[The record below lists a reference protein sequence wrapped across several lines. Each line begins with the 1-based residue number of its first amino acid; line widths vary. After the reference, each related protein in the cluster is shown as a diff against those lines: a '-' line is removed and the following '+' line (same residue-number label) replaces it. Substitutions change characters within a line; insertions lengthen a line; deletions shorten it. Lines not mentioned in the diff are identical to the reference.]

1 MAPIF
6 KVAFLIAV
14 FLVLLRKKV
23 DLGLVLALNTALT
36 GLLFGMDA
44 SGFAAALRGALSS
57 HETLVLVA
65 IVALVLYLGAYLQN
79 GGHFR
84 VMLDALKNLVREPR
98 LTLAAPSAFMGLL
111 PVPAGAMIGAPIV
124 EEAAKRWGLSPA
136 WKTFLNYGFR
146 HIWEYS
152 WPLYVSLLM
161 AATITR
167 IPIKT
172 LSLVQFPFTLLAAGT
187 GLVIL
192 FRGVPALPF
201 EENGRKSWPEIRR
214 ILFSLWPVLLTIV
227 FVFVFRLSI
236 EAGLG
241 AASLLAFALSR
252 ETLRNRAQTLLRSLS
267 PRIILLVFAL
277 MAFKGVLESS
287 GALEA
292 LAGTLRPGGVSAY
305 VLLFAAPFGVGLLTG
320 MNQAYVAIAFP
331 ILLPLFGESRMDLVP
346 AIFAFVSGFAGIL
359 LSPAHLCL
367 ALTVN
372 YFRADWRDVYRL
384 LVPAVAVVFSAALA
398 LLIVFLLS

>member
-1 MAPIF
+1 MAPLF
-6 KVAFLIAV
+6 KFAVLIAV

-36 GLLFGMDA
+36 ALLFGMDA
-44 SGFAAALRGALSS
+44 RGLGGALWGALSS

-65 IVALVLYLGAYLQN
+65 IVALVLYLGAYLQD

-84 VMLDALKNLVREPR
+84 VMLDALQRLVREPR
-98 LTLAAPSAFMGLL
+98 LTLAVPSAFMGLL
-111 PVPAGAMIGAPIV
+111 PVPAGAMMGAPIV
-124 EEAAKRWGLSPA
+124 EEAGKRWGLSPA
-136 WKTFLNYGFR
+136 WKTFLNYWFR

-152 WPLYVSLLM
+152 WPLYISLLM

-172 LSLVQFPFTLLAAGT
+172 LSLVQFPFTLLAAAT

-192 FRGVPALPF
+192 FRGVPPLPR
-201 EENGRKSWPEIRR
+201 EETRRNSWLEIRR
-214 ILFSLWPVLLTIV
+214 VLWSLWPVLLTIV
-227 FVFVFRLSI
+227 LVFVFRLGI
-236 EAGLG
+236 APALG
-241 AASLLAFALSR
+241 VSAVLAFALSR
-252 ETLRNRAQTLLRSLS
+252 ETFRDRIRTLTRSLS

-277 MAFKGVLESS
+277 MTFKGVLEVS
-287 GALEA
+287 GALEV

-331 ILLPLFGESRMDLVP
+331 LLVPLFGESRMDLVP

-372 YFRADWRDVYRL
+372 YFQAEWRDIYRIL
-384 LVPAVAVVFSAALA
+384 IPAVGVIFIAALA
-398 LLIVFLLS
+398 LLVVFLLS